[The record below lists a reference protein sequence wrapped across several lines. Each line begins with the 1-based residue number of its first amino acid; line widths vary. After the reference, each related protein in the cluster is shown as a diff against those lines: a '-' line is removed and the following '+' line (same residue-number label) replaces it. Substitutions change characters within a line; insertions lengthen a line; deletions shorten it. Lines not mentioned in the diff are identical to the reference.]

1 MFCFKMYLV
10 YLYVSEFYFV
20 IYTSGTNSNGGD
32 GVEHLLDVK
41 NDNVVI
47 DDFFLNGNGRC

>member
-1 MFCFKMYLV
+1 MYLV